1 MLFQDI
7 GCGLRR
13 RRVPLGIAGLM
24 LIVAALAVAIP
35 AAAQIMI
42 GIGRG
47 GGGIGIG
54 GIGLGVP
61 LMQESPPP
69 RAVSSG
75 GHRAHKT
82 KSARHSSDDS
92 DRHARHAHNNSDRH
106 ARHAHNKSHGDS
118 DSSSRGAGA
127 DETSFP
133 NR

>member
-13 RRVPLGIAGLM
+13 RRVPLGIAGLT

-35 AAAQIMI
+35 ATAQIMI

-75 GHRAHKT
+75 EHRAHKT
-82 KSARHSSDDS
+82 RSARHSSDDS
-92 DRHARHAHNNSDRH
+92 GRHTK
-106 ARHAHNKSHGDS
+106 HAHNKSHGDS

-127 DETSFP
+127 DETSFAK
-133 NR
+133 